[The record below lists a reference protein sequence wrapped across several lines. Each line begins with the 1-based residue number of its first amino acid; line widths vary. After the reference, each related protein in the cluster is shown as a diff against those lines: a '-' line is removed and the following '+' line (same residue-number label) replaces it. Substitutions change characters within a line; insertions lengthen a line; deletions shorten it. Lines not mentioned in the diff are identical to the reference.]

1 MSLNIRNALSNAFV
15 GGGGG
20 GATLAANTFTG
31 QQVISTNGAAS
42 TPPLLLSGTIFTG
55 GSATTTKPQLLVEPA
70 GTTSNNWST
79 SGTLIGANAPSGFTG
94 SILVAQVNGSTKTE
108 ITSDGRIRLSAD
120 VFNNFSSPV
129 VQVGSGRG
137 LCTTG
142 ASMLNIAAGGVDVA
156 NFTGTGQVAVGSG
169 GCFGWT
175 STAAPASNSAD
186 TYLCRSAA
194 AIVGVLGASAVGAA
208 FELTEMTAPSAPSA
222 NKVRIYSEDNG
233 SGKTR
238 LMALFPSGA
247 AQQIA
252 IEP

>member
-31 QQVISTNGAAS
+31 QQVISVNGAAS

-70 GTTSNNWST
+70 GTTSTGWST
-79 SGTLIGANAPSGFTG
+79 SGTLLGVNAPSGFAGNTLDIQRNGTRDWAFTSTG
-94 SILVAQVNGSTKTE
+94 KLLCNVAYSKAANSVAIGDSQGGISFSNGGT
-108 ITSDGRIRLSAD
+108 
-120 VFNNFSSPV
+120 FFSGGGSSV
-129 VQVGSGRG
+129 ASVSVGSGLAMSSAMKLG
-137 LCTTG
+137 FSSSD
-142 ASMLNIAAGGVDVA
+142 ADA
-156 NFTGTGQVAVGSG
+156 
-169 GCFGWT
+169 
-175 STAAPASNSAD
+175 AAPD
-186 TYLCRSAA
+186 VYFVRSAA
-194 AIVGVLGASAVGAA
+194 SIIGVLGASAGGGAV
-208 FELTEMTAPSAPSA
+208 ELSEMTAPSAPAA

>member
-31 QQVISTNGAAS
+31 QQVISANGAAS

-55 GSATTTKPQLLVEPA
+55 GSATTTKPQFLVEPSGA
-70 GTTSNNWST
+70 TSTGWST
-79 SGTLIGANAPSGFTG
+79 SGTLIGANAPTGFAGNLLDLQINGSRRLALSGTVLVPGSSGGTDLGQFNLGFGSLRVRTIYAESGSGNSAFSCSQDVGILMGQTAQIGFT
-94 SILVAQVNGSTKTE
+94 S
-108 ITSDGRIRLSAD
+108 SAAG
-120 VFNNFSSPV
+120 
-129 VQVGSGRG
+129 VGSND
-137 LCTTG
+137 
-142 ASMLNIAAGGVDVA
+142 AYFV
-156 NFTGTGQVAVGSG
+156 
-169 GCFGWT
+169 
-175 STAAPASNSAD
+175 
-186 TYLCRSAA
+186 RSAVS
-194 AIVGVLGASAVGAA
+194 IIGVLGASAGGGAV
-208 FELTEMTAPSAPSA
+208 ELSEMTAPSAPGA